1 MTRLGSRFKA
11 DPLHLLGRGVKATS
25 VVLLALTGVVVQS
38 SIIAAQGSMECPGFD
53 EFSQAGQ
60 SAVMTHVRFLTDDRL
75 AGRQVGSAGERCAAA
90 YIEAQFQ
97 ELGLVPAGTD
107 GFYQAFRVRTGSELG
122 SHNVLTLGSRS
133 FELGQSW
140 SPLGF
145 SGTGMAEGS
154 LRVVDRGALEER
166 PPELAGSIAVIDIE
180 RDNVDAHFV
189 ASLAARAGAGG
200 VILRL
205 PNGGLPEVT
214 QDRRPALSIPVAA
227 IAGEAGG
234 ALASAI
240 EGGTPGELMAQ
251 VTPTWGEAYNLAG
264 MLVGSAGPYAPTIV
278 VGAHYDH
285 LGLGGE
291 GSLSPGDYG
300 QIHNGADE
308 NASGTAALIE
318 VARELASSDPLPY
331 NVLFLAFSGEERGLW
346 GSAHFVQ
353 EPTVALNRVQAMLNM
368 DMVGRLG
375 EGKLTVF
382 GVGTAEEWPNLLEQ
396 IIAHQPDPIPFVT
409 APDGY
414 GPSDHSS
421 FYGEGIPVLHFFTNT
436 HEDYHRP
443 SDDWQHIDAMGLER
457 VASLVAG
464 VTATLAGAM
473 GEPMTLTRITGQGT
487 PTVASSPEEGEAS
500 TSRGYGPYFG
510 SIPDMTPFEG
520 EGVRL
525 TGVREGSPAAV
536 AGLLKGDVIVEF
548 GGLPVTDLYAYTY
561 ALGEFS
567 PGDEV
572 EVVVMRD
579 GQRVSV
585 NATLERR

>member
-1 MTRLGSRFKA
+1 
-11 DPLHLLGRGVKATS
+11 
-25 VVLLALTGVVVQS
+25 
-38 SIIAAQGSMECPGFD
+38 MECPGFA
-53 EFSQAGQ
+53 EFVAPGQA
-60 SAVMTHVRFLTDDRL
+60 SVMAHVRFLTDDRL
-75 AGRQVGSAGERCAAA
+75 AGRQVGSPGERCAAD
-90 YIEAQFQ
+90 YIVAQFQ
-97 ELGLVPAGTD
+97 ELGLVPAGSE
-107 GFYQAFRVRTGSELG
+107 GFFQAFRVRSGTELG
-122 SHNVLTLGSRS
+122 SHNVLSLGSQAL
-133 FELGQSW
+133 ELGQSW

-145 SGTGMAEGS
+145 SGTGMAEGA
-154 LRVVDRGALEER
+154 LEVVDRGALEEA
-166 PPELAGSIAVIDIE
+166 PPVLEGSIAVVDIE
-180 RDNVDAHFV
+180 RDNVDTHFV
-189 ASLAARAGAGG
+189 ATLAARAGASG
-200 VILRL
+200 VLLRL
-205 PNGGLPEVT
+205 PDGSLPEVA
-214 QDRRPALSIPVAA
+214 QDRRPPVAIPVAA

-234 ALASAI
+234 LLASAI
-240 EGGTPGELMAQ
+240 ENGAPAELMAQ
-251 VTPTWGEAYNLAG
+251 VTPTWGAANNVAG
-264 MLVGSAGPYAPTIV
+264 MLVGSLGPYAPTVV

-300 QIHNGADE
+300 QIHNGADD

-346 GSAHFVQ
+346 GSAHYVQ
-353 EPTVALNRVQAMLNM
+353 EPTIALNRVQAMLNM

-375 EGKLTVF
+375 DGRLTIF
-382 GVGTAEEWPNLLEQ
+382 GVGTAEEWSDLLAEVV
-396 IIAHQPDPIPFVT
+396 AHQADPMPYVT

-443 SDDWQHIDAMGLER
+443 TDDWEHIDASGLER
-457 VASLVAG
+457 VAALVSS
-464 VTATLAGAM
+464 VTASLAGGM
-473 GEPMTLTRITGQGT
+473 GEPVSLTRITGQGT
-487 PTVASSPEEGEAS
+487 PTVASSPEEGEESA
-500 TSRGYGPYFG
+500 SRGYGPYFG

-536 AGLLKGDVIVEF
+536 AGLQKGDVIVEF

-561 ALGEFS
+561 ALGEFE